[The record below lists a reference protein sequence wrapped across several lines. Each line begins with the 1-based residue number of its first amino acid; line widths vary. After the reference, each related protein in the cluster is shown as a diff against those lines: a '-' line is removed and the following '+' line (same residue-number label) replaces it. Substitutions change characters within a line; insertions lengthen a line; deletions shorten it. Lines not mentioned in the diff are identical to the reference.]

1 VIKIFF
7 LVPAF
12 PVMTAT
18 EDPDIC
24 DICKALMDDQCV
36 SRSSDADIRIAHG
49 E

>member
-1 VIKIFF
+1 VINILF

-24 DICKALMDDQCV
+24 DICKPLMDDQCI
-36 SRSSDADIRIAHG
+36 SHPSDADIRIAHDK
-49 E
+49 